1 MRRLYVA
8 YGSNLNVG
16 QMSHRC
22 PTAKIYGTGFL
33 NNWELIYRGSK
44 TGAYASIR
52 RKKGSMVPI
61 VVWEIQKEDERNLD
75 IYEGYPTF
83 YFKQTVMVDF
93 PFGKKKAM
101 VYIMNTFARPG
112 IPTQHYVDVV
122 RQGYKDNSL
131 DEEYLDN
138 SLHKNMLECKK
149 DVQYH

>member
-8 YGSNLNVG
+8 YGSNLNVE
-16 QMSHRC
+16 QMGFRC
-22 PTAKIYGTGFL
+22 PSAKIYGVGVL
-33 NNWELIYRGSK
+33 KNWELLFRGSK
-44 TGAYASIR
+44 TGAYATIKR
-52 RKKGSMVPI
+52 CAGSSVPV
-61 VVWEIQKEDERNLD
+61 VVWVIGENDERNLD
-75 IYEGYPTF
+75 RYEGYPTF
-83 YFKQTVMVDF
+83 YFKQNVMVDL

-122 RQGYKDNSL
+122 RKGYKDNSL